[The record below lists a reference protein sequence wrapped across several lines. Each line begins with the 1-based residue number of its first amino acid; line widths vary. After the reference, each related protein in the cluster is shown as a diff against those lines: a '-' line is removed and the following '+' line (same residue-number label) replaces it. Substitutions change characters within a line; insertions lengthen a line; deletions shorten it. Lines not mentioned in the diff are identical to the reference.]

1 MKSEQNKS
9 EYEHYLIPRGVLIR
23 KDLTPNGKLLFTVI
37 HTICSRY
44 GYCTAKNEQLGNLL
58 NISKTSISLLIKSLY
73 ENKKLIKCEYLRKRY
88 IRIIFLHNVDKEFKS
103 ITLSRI
109 KTALNHLSRV
119 KDIYNIYRQEYFND
133 ILADDDIDNLEIKA
147 KIWTDKEG
155 VKRGKDVIDYE
166 E

>member
-9 EYEHYLIPRGVLIR
+9 EYEHYLIPREVLIR
-23 KDLTPNGKLLFTVI
+23 KDLTPNGKLLFAVI
-37 HTICSRY
+37 YTICGRH

-58 NISKTSISLLIKSLY
+58 NISETSTSLLIKLLY

-88 IRIIFLHNVDKEFKS
+88 IRIIFLHDVDKEFKS

-133 ILADDDIDNLEIKA
+133 ILADDNIDNLEIKT
-147 KIWTDKEG
+147 KIWTDKKG
-155 VKRGKDVIDYE
+155 IKRGKD
-166 E
+166 